1 MSHPPLASIVLCRP
15 QHAGNIGSVSRAMAN
30 FGFRSLF
37 LVRPPPGWREDD
49 ALLHMANG
57 YTDCLDR
64 AVVVDDLAALDDH
77 LGGLV
82 GFSRR
87 AGEQRP
93 IRGDLQDAVGQILET
108 GSPERFGLVFGN
120 ERTGLDNDEL
130 RRCDSLY
137 TIATTRSHGSLN
149 VAMAASVVMYQLS
162 RRAGATAPHADGSDA
177 QPLQIISAL
186 EATQRANEILDT
198 LGITT
203 VFRPGKGRREDS
215 EVYLRRM
222 LMRAR
227 LSPFESD
234 WLKRM
239 AMRLRPYLRDQ
250 PKAPS

>member
-1 MSHPPLASIVLCRP
+1 MPHPPLASIILCRP

-30 FGFRSLF
+30 FGFGK
-37 LVRPPPGWREDD
+37 LVLVGPPDGWRNDD

-64 AVVVDDLAALDDH
+64 AMVVDDLAELD
-77 LGGLV
+77 GQVSGLI

-87 AGEQRP
+87 AGTLRP
-93 IRGDLQDAVGQILET
+93 IRGELQDAVDHICET
-108 GSPERFGLVFGN
+108 GSPEGFGLVFGN
-120 ERTGLDNDEL
+120 ERTGLSHEEQ

-137 TIATTRSHGSLN
+137 TIASTRGHGSLN

-162 RRAGATAPHADGSDA
+162 RHAGVIAPSADGSDA
-177 QPLQIISAL
+177 QPIQIISAL
-186 EATQRANEILDT
+186 EASQRAHEILDT
-198 LGITT
+198 LAMTN
-203 VFRPGKGRREDS
+203 VFRPGKDRREDS

-227 LSPFESD
+227 LSPFESN

-239 AMRLRPYLRDQ
+239 SRRLRPYLSED
-250 PKAPS
+250 PEAG